1 MKTIE
6 EFLSYL
12 GNLDI
17 KLWADGDR
25 LRCNAP
31 EGTLTLTLRTQ
42 IQERKA
48 EILPFL
54 QKAHLASSSTFEVI
68 QSVPREGKLPL
79 SFAQQRLWFLDQL
92 EPNSALYNIPVAVR
106 LQGQLN
112 ILALEQSLKEV
123 IRRHEIL
130 RTNFIKVDGQPVAI
144 IQPESVWQLS
154 VFDCED
160 LPTTEQHQHWQEL
173 ATQQAQQPFDLATE
187 PLVRATLLVLSETEH
202 ILLLIMHHIISD
214 GWSIGVVVS
223 ELATLYEAFCI
234 GQLSPLA
241 ELPIQYADFAAWQR
255 QWLQGDVLEAQLT
268 YWQQQLAN
276 APALLSL
283 PTDRPRPAVQTFQ
296 GASQSF
302 VLSVELIAALNLLSQ
317 EAGVTLFMTLLAAFD
332 TLLYRYTGT
341 EDILVGSPIANRNRS
356 ELAGLIG
363 FFVNTLVFRA
373 DISGNP
379 SFRELLGRVQK
390 TAMDAYA
397 HQDLPFEMLVE
408 ALHPQRNLSH
418 TPVFQVM
425 FVLQNAPMPKME
437 LPGLTLSPL
446 AVESLT
452 AKFDLTLTMENTPN
466 GFVGSWEYNT
476 DIFDATTIER
486 MTGHFQTLLAGIVA
500 NPKVPVSQLPLLT
513 EIERYQLLHKWND
526 TQRDY
531 PQDKCIHNLF
541 EDQVERSPDAIAVV
555 FEEQQLTYREL
566 NQRANQLAQ
575 HLQKLGVGPEVLVGI
590 CIERSLL
597 MVIGLLGI
605 LKAGGAYV
613 PIDPDHPQQRL
624 TFFLQDC
631 QTRIL
636 LTQNKFKQ
644 ALSSHEIQ
652 LICLDSEWATIA
664 QERSDNPVTGIAS
677 HNLAYVIY
685 TSGSTG
691 VPKGAMNTHVG
702 VCNRLLWMQDTYQ
715 LTQADRILQKTPLS
729 FDVSVWEFFWPLF
742 TGACLVVAQPGVHRD
757 SAYLVK
763 LIAEQKITT
772 IHFVPSM
779 LAIFLEEQRLETCNC
794 LKRVICSGEALSFNL
809 QQRFFAHLGAEL
821 HNLYGPTE
829 AAIDVTAWTCDRAS
843 TRQEVLIGSP
853 IANMQMYVLDNQQ
866 CLVPVG
872 IPGELYIGGIG
883 LARGYYNRPELTA
896 EKFIP
901 HPFSQEPGKRLY
913 KTGDIGRYRP
923 DGTIEYLG
931 RIDNQVKIR
940 GFRIELGE
948 IESVLSQHAN
958 VQEALVIARQDTP
971 NTQSLVAYFVPS
983 HKQTLTISEL
993 RQFLKRQ
1000 LPEYMVPSAFVML
1013 ETLPLTLNGKVD
1025 RRALPV
1031 PESYRE
1037 LEIGFVAPR
1046 TPIEEILAL
1055 IWADVLR
1062 VEEVGIHDNFFE
1074 LGGHSL
1080 LATQLVSRV
1089 RTTFGLEVPLRSL
1102 FEAATVA
1109 DFAQYI
1115 QQRQQEKSELLAP
1128 PLLPTARDAGLPLS
1142 FAQKRLWFL
1151 DQLEPNSNF
1160 YNIPAVVRFQG
1171 KLNPTAL
1178 EESLKEVIRRHETLR
1193 TNFITVDGQPV
1204 AIIQPEST
1212 WRLSVVDWR
1221 HLPTSEQQI
1230 SWQELATKQAQ
1241 QPFDL
1246 ATESLIR
1253 GTLLVLS
1260 ETEHILLL
1268 TMHHI
1273 VSDGWSIGVLVSE
1286 LATLYQGFCSG
1297 QPLSLPELPI
1307 QYADF
1312 AAWQRQWLQGDV
1324 LESQLAYWR
1333 KHLSGA
1339 PTVLELPCDRPRPA
1353 VQTFR
1358 GATHALKLS
1367 QELSIALKNLSQQ
1380 QQSTLFMTLLA
1391 VFKTLLYRY
1400 TGSTDIVVGTPIANR
1415 NRTEIE
1421 GLIGFF
1427 VNTLVLRTD
1436 ISGNPTFEE
1445 ILRRVREVALG
1456 AYAHQDLPFELLVET
1471 LQPQRNLSHSPLFQV
1486 MFVLQN
1492 APMSALELPGLTL
1505 SFLED
1510 NSDTAKFDLTLYMEE
1525 TTAGMIGTLEYN
1537 TDLFD
1542 ASTIQRMAE
1551 HLQTLLA
1558 GIVANPQQQISQ
1570 LPLLTA
1576 FEQQQLLVEWN
1587 DTQVD
1592 YPQDKCIHQLF
1603 EEQVER
1609 SPDAIAVVFE
1619 DQHLT
1624 YRELNQRANQ
1634 LAHHLQKLGV
1644 GPEILVGICIERSLL
1659 MVIGLLGILKAGG
1672 AYVPIDPAYPQ
1683 ERLTFFLQDCQTRI
1697 LLTQD
1702 KFKQT
1707 LCSHEIQL
1715 ICLDNEWTTIAQEP
1729 SDNTVTGIASHNLA
1743 YVIYTSG
1750 STGKPK
1756 GVLVNHS
1763 NVVRLFAATNSWYNF
1778 NAEDVWTLFH
1788 SYAFDF
1794 SVWEIWGALFYGGRL
1809 VVVPYLVTR
1818 SPESFYKLLCQ
1829 EQVTILNQT
1838 PSAFRQLIQAEQSIA
1853 TIGELKLRLVI
1864 FGGEALEPK
1873 SLQPWFESHGDQ
1885 SPQLVNMYGIT
1896 ETTVHVT
1903 YRPLSKT
1910 DLHGTASVI
1919 GRPIPDLQV
1928 YVLDEYK
1935 KPVPIGVPGEMYV
1948 GGAGV
1953 ARGYLNRSELTQQ
1966 RFISH
1971 PFSQEPGKRL
1981 YKTGDIGRYRPDGTI
1996 EYLGRIDNQVKIRG
2010 FRIELGEIEA
2020 LLSQHPALRETVVTN
2035 QQDIRGEQC
2044 LVAYVVAKEQ
2054 PAPSTSEL
2062 RRFLSEKL
2070 PEYMIPAVFVPLLR
2084 LPLTPNGKLDHRALP
2099 APDTARPEL
2108 DKAFVAPRTPIEE
2121 VIAGI
2126 WTQVL
2131 GLEQVGSNDNF
2142 FELGGH
2148 SLLAT
2153 QVISRLRD
2161 AFQVEL
2167 PLRYLFES
2175 PTIAE
2180 LAQRIE
2186 KLMKA
2191 GQGLKELPIQPCSR
2205 ETNLPL
2211 SFAQQRLW
2219 FIDQLE
2225 PGSSLYNDTIAVRLT
2240 GTLNIAALAQS
2251 LNEIVQRHEA
2261 LRTTFTTVD
2270 GQPVQVI
2277 TPVLRL
2283 SLPIVDLR
2291 SRSVSF
2297 RESLPPNKQ
2306 QIEIERFATEELQR
2320 PFNLAEGP
2328 LLRVMLLEL
2337 DKNEHVLL
2345 FTIHHIVS
2353 DAWSLGL
2360 LVQEATTLYEAFNRG
2375 RPSPLPEL
2383 PIQYAD
2389 FAYWQ
2394 QQWLV
2399 GEVLEAQLSYWQRH
2413 LSGAP
2418 TMLKLP
2424 MARPRPT
2431 VQTFGLGSTNFVIPK
2446 ALTEE
2451 IKTLSRQEG
2460 VTLFMT
2466 LLATLQTLL
2475 SRYTHQED
2483 IVVGTDVANRNR
2495 SNTEQLIGFFVNLLV
2510 LRTDLSGNPSFREL
2524 LRRVREVALGAYAH
2538 QDLPFA
2544 KLVDALQPER
2554 KLGHT
2559 PLFQILFVLQ
2569 NTPNPTVE
2577 LSELTLTLME
2587 INTGMARFDLALFVT
2602 ETEQG
2607 LIGTWKYSTDLFDAD
2622 SITRMSGHFETL
2634 LKNIVAQPDTR
2645 INSLEMLT
2653 EPEKKHQSLEQ
2664 KQRQAAKLSKFK
2676 TVKPKAVSLPSG
2688 ELIKTDFL
2696 HSENTLPLVIQP
2708 DVADIELADWAKSH
2722 RDFIETQLLKHGAIL
2737 FRNFNINSV
2746 SEFENVAGAICPNLF
2761 GEYGDLPREGVGGK
2775 VYGSTPYPNDKA
2787 ILFHNE
2793 SSHLQQWPMKIWFF
2807 CVQPA
2812 QIGGETPIVDC
2823 RKIYQLLNPK
2833 LRERFADK
2841 KLMYVRNFTEGL
2853 DVSWQEFFRTTEKA
2867 VVEDYCRQAGMDF
2880 EWSDNS
2886 LRTRSYR
2893 QAIAKHPRTDE
2904 LVFFNQLQLHHISYL
2919 DSEIQ
2924 NSLLSLF
2931 GEQRL
2936 PRHVYYGD
2944 GSPIEQSVIQEISE
2958 IYQQSQVSFTWQ
2970 KGDIIMLDNML
2981 AAHGRNPFVG
2991 SRKIVVA
2998 MGEMINFEKLA
3009 KL

>member
-12 GNLDI
+12 GSLDI

-54 QKAHLASSSTFEVI
+54 QKAHLASSSTFEAI

-144 IQPESVWQLS
+144 IQPESAWQLS

-214 GWSIGVVVS
+214 GWSMGVVMS

-241 ELPIQYADFAAWQR
+241 ELPIQYVDFAAWQR

-317 EAGVTLFMTLLAAFD
+317 EEGVTLFMTLLAAFD
-332 TLLYRYTGT
+332 TLLYRYTDT

-356 ELAGLIG
+356 ELEGLIG

-373 DISGNP
+373 DMSGNP

-390 TAMDAYA
+390 TAMDAYS

-408 ALHPQRNLSH
+408 ALHPERNLSH

-476 DIFDATTIER
+476 DVFDASTIER

-513 EIERYQLLHKWND
+513 EIERYQLLYKWND

-531 PQDKCIHNLF
+531 PQDKCIHQLF
-541 EDQVERSPDAIAVV
+541 EEQVERSPDAIAVV
-555 FEEQQLTYREL
+555 FEDQQLTYQEL
-566 NQRANQLAQ
+566 NQRANQLAH

-590 CIERSLL
+590 CVERSLE
-597 MVIGLLGI
+597 MVVGLLGI
-605 LKAGGAYV
+605 LKAGGAYL
-613 PIDPDHPQQRL
+613 PLDPDYPQQRL
-624 TFFLQDC
+624 SFMLSDAKAKV
-631 QTRIL
+631 L
-636 LTQNKFKQ
+636 LTQQ
-644 ALSSHEIQ
+644 RLVERLTEHEAAVV
-652 LICLDSEWATIA
+652 CWDSDWQTFA
-664 QERSDNPVTGIAS
+664 QEDAENFARGVKST
-677 HNLAYVIY
+677 NLAYVLY

-691 VPKGAMNTHVG
+691 RPKAVAIEHRSPVALVSWASEVFSSQQLAGVLASTSICFDLSVFELFVPLCWGGKVILAVNALHLPTLPTANQVTLINTVPSAIAELIRVISLPDG
-702 VCNRLLWMQDTYQ
+702 VCTVNLAGEPLQNQLVQQIYQ
-715 LTQADRILQKTPLS
+715 QKTIQHV
-729 FDVSVWEFFWPLF
+729 F
-742 TGACLVVAQPGVHRD
+742 
-757 SAYLVK
+757 
-763 LIAEQKITT
+763 
-772 IHFVPSM
+772 
-779 LAIFLEEQRLETCNC
+779 
-794 LKRVICSGEALSFNL
+794 
-809 QQRFFAHLGAEL
+809 
-821 HNLYGPTE
+821 NLYGPSEDT
-829 AAIDVTAWTCDRAS
+829 TYS
-843 TRQEVLIGSP
+843 TFALIEKGISQLPTIGRP
-853 IANMQMYVLDNQQ
+853 IANTQAYILDRYLQP
-866 CLVPVG
+866 VPIGV
-872 IPGELYIGGIG
+872 PGELYISGSG
-883 LARGYYNRPELTA
+883 LARGYLNARELTQ
-896 EKFIP
+896 EKFIS
-901 HPFSQEPGKRLY
+901 HPFSNDPHSRLY
-913 KTGDIGRYRP
+913 KTGDLVRYLS
-923 DGTIEYLG
+923 DGNIEYLG
-931 RIDNQVKIR
+931 RIDYQVKIR

-948 IESVLSQHAN
+948 IESVLAQHPD
-958 VQEALVIARQDTP
+958 VETSVVIARQDTP

-993 RQFLKRQ
+993 RQFLKRK

-1013 ETLPLTLNGKVD
+1013 ETLPLT
-1025 RRALPV
+1025 
-1031 PESYRE
+1031 
-1037 LEIGFVAPR
+1037 
-1046 TPIEEILAL
+1046 
-1055 IWADVLR
+1055 
-1062 VEEVGIHDNFFE
+1062 
-1074 LGGHSL
+1074 
-1080 LATQLVSRV
+1080 
-1089 RTTFGLEVPLRSL
+1089 
-1102 FEAATVA
+1102 
-1109 DFAQYI
+1109 
-1115 QQRQQEKSELLAP
+1115 
-1128 PLLPTARDAGLPLS
+1128 
-1142 FAQKRLWFL
+1142 
-1151 DQLEPNSNF
+1151 
-1160 YNIPAVVRFQG
+1160 
-1171 KLNPTAL
+1171 
-1178 EESLKEVIRRHETLR
+1178 
-1193 TNFITVDGQPV
+1193 
-1204 AIIQPEST
+1204 
-1212 WRLSVVDWR
+1212 
-1221 HLPTSEQQI
+1221 
-1230 SWQELATKQAQ
+1230 
-1241 QPFDL
+1241 
-1246 ATESLIR
+1246 
-1253 GTLLVLS
+1253 
-1260 ETEHILLL
+1260 
-1268 TMHHI
+1268 
-1273 VSDGWSIGVLVSE
+1273 
-1286 LATLYQGFCSG
+1286 
-1297 QPLSLPELPI
+1297 
-1307 QYADF
+1307 
-1312 AAWQRQWLQGDV
+1312 
-1324 LESQLAYWR
+1324 
-1333 KHLSGA
+1333 
-1339 PTVLELPCDRPRPA
+1339 
-1353 VQTFR
+1353 
-1358 GATHALKLS
+1358 
-1367 QELSIALKNLSQQ
+1367 
-1380 QQSTLFMTLLA
+1380 
-1391 VFKTLLYRY
+1391 
-1400 TGSTDIVVGTPIANR
+1400 
-1415 NRTEIE
+1415 
-1421 GLIGFF
+1421 
-1427 VNTLVLRTD
+1427 
-1436 ISGNPTFEE
+1436 
-1445 ILRRVREVALG
+1445 
-1456 AYAHQDLPFELLVET
+1456 
-1471 LQPQRNLSHSPLFQV
+1471 
-1486 MFVLQN
+1486 
-1492 APMSALELPGLTL
+1492 
-1505 SFLED
+1505 
-1510 NSDTAKFDLTLYMEE
+1510 
-1525 TTAGMIGTLEYN
+1525 
-1537 TDLFD
+1537 
-1542 ASTIQRMAE
+1542 
-1551 HLQTLLA
+1551 
-1558 GIVANPQQQISQ
+1558 
-1570 LPLLTA
+1570 
-1576 FEQQQLLVEWN
+1576 
-1587 DTQVD
+1587 
-1592 YPQDKCIHQLF
+1592 
-1603 EEQVER
+1603 
-1609 SPDAIAVVFE
+1609 
-1619 DQHLT
+1619 
-1624 YRELNQRANQ
+1624 
-1634 LAHHLQKLGV
+1634 
-1644 GPEILVGICIERSLL
+1644 
-1659 MVIGLLGILKAGG
+1659 
-1672 AYVPIDPAYPQ
+1672 
-1683 ERLTFFLQDCQTRI
+1683 
-1697 LLTQD
+1697 
-1702 KFKQT
+1702 
-1707 LCSHEIQL
+1707 
-1715 ICLDNEWTTIAQEP
+1715 
-1729 SDNTVTGIASHNLA
+1729 
-1743 YVIYTSG
+1743 
-1750 STGKPK
+1750 
-1756 GVLVNHS
+1756 
-1763 NVVRLFAATNSWYNF
+1763 
-1778 NAEDVWTLFH
+1778 
-1788 SYAFDF
+1788 
-1794 SVWEIWGALFYGGRL
+1794 
-1809 VVVPYLVTR
+1809 
-1818 SPESFYKLLCQ
+1818 
-1829 EQVTILNQT
+1829 
-1838 PSAFRQLIQAEQSIA
+1838 
-1853 TIGELKLRLVI
+1853 
-1864 FGGEALEPK
+1864 
-1873 SLQPWFESHGDQ
+1873 
-1885 SPQLVNMYGIT
+1885 
-1896 ETTVHVT
+1896 
-1903 YRPLSKT
+1903 
-1910 DLHGTASVI
+1910 
-1919 GRPIPDLQV
+1919 
-1928 YVLDEYK
+1928 
-1935 KPVPIGVPGEMYV
+1935 
-1948 GGAGV
+1948 
-1953 ARGYLNRSELTQQ
+1953 
-1966 RFISH
+1966 
-1971 PFSQEPGKRL
+1971 
-1981 YKTGDIGRYRPDGTI
+1981 
-1996 EYLGRIDNQVKIRG
+1996 
-2010 FRIELGEIEA
+2010 
-2020 LLSQHPALRETVVTN
+2020 
-2035 QQDIRGEQC
+2035 
-2044 LVAYVVAKEQ
+2044 
-2054 PAPSTSEL
+2054 
-2062 RRFLSEKL
+2062 
-2070 PEYMIPAVFVPLLR
+2070 
-2084 LPLTPNGKLDHRALP
+2084 PNGKLDRKALP

-2108 DKAFVAPRTPIEE
+2108 DKVFVAPRTPIEE

-2131 GLEQVGSNDNF
+2131 GLEKVGSNDNF

-2180 LAQRIE
+2180 LAQSIE
-2186 KLMKA
+2186 ELMKA

-2205 ETNLPL
+2205 QTNLPL

-2240 GTLNIAALAQS
+2240 GRLNIAALAQS

-2261 LRTTFTTVD
+2261 LRTAFTTVD

-2297 RESLPPNKQ
+2297 RESLPSNTQ
-2306 QIEIERFATEELQR
+2306 QIEIEHFATEELQR

-2337 DKNEHVLL
+2337 DKDEHVLL

-2360 LVQEATTLYEAFNRG
+2360 LVQEAATLYEAFNRG
-2375 RPSPLPEL
+2375 QSSPLPEL

-2399 GEVLEAQLSYWQRH
+2399 GEVLEKQLSYWQRH

-2418 TMLKLP
+2418 NMLKLP

-2431 VQTFGLGSTNFVIPK
+2431 VQTFGVGSTNFVIPK

-2460 VTLFMT
+2460 VTLFMI

-2524 LRRVREVALGAYAH
+2524 LGRVREVALGAYAH

-2577 LSELTLTLME
+2577 LSELTLTPME

-2696 HSENTLPLVIQP
+2696 QPENTLPLVIQP
-2708 DVADIELADWAKSH
+2708 DAADIELADWAKSH

-2812 QIGGETPIVDC
+2812 QLGGETPIVDC

-2944 GSPIEQSVIQEISE
+2944 GSPIEESVIQEISE
-2958 IYQQSQVSFTWQ
+2958 IYQQSQVSFAWQ

-2998 MGEMINFEKLA
+2998 MGEMIICEKVA